1 VVLGTIVFVF
11 YGVRANRLVGYRKI
25 RMKFRVAHC
34 LETVGSGG
42 VEQRRLLLARELD
55 RSKFEQIMICTKTVG
70 ALAEQFEAEGVP
82 IHRIGSFRSILDR
95 DRYRAALEAI
105 REFRPHIVHGAVYEG
120 VAVAAICGALARV
133 PIVIGE
139 ETSEPVGR
147 SWKGHLLFRG
157 IMSLTSHAV
166 AVSPAVDD
174 YLVKTIRMPRRHVTL
189 INNGVAPP
197 RTIKEGE
204 TARLRARLGF
214 RDGEIIIG
222 IVGRLFNEH
231 KRHTDLLE
239 AFRMLCNQRD
249 DLRLLIVGDGPDRK
263 MLEALTARLGIAE
276 CVIFTGYQ
284 ADTRPFYTV
293 MDIFALSSA
302 FEAFGLVLV
311 EAMYAKLPI
320 VATRVGGIPTV
331 VAENQTGLL
340 VPPCNPPELADS
352 LLSLIEDQTLR
363 QRLGERGFDRAH
375 EKFSSQRYVGDV
387 ADLYERLAARSGK
400 LARYV

>member
-1 VVLGTIVFVF
+1 
-11 YGVRANRLVGYRKI
+11 
-25 RMKFRVAHC
+25 MKFRIAHC

-42 VEQRRLLLARELD
+42 VEQRRLLLARGLD
-55 RSKFEQIMICTKTVG
+55 RNKFDQILICSKTVG
-70 ALAEQFEAEGVP
+70 SLAEQFEAEGVP
-82 IHRIGSFRSILDR
+82 IHRIGSLHSILDR
-95 DRYRAALEAI
+95 RPYRAALDVI
-105 REFRPHIVHGAVYEG
+105 RKFRPHIVHGAVYEG
-120 VAVAAICGALARV
+120 VAVAAVCGTLARV

-139 ETSEPVGR
+139 ETSEPFGR
-147 SWKGHLLFRG
+147 SWKGHLLYRG
-157 IMSLTSHAV
+157 LMSLTSHAV
-166 AVSPAVDD
+166 AVSPAVED
-174 YLVKTIRMPRRHVTL
+174 YLVKVIRLPQRHVTL

-197 RTIKEGE
+197 PQIEEAE
-204 TARLRARLGF
+204 TKRLRATLGI
-214 RDGEIIIG
+214 RNGEIVIG
-222 IVGRLFNEH
+222 IVGRLYNSV
-231 KRHTDLLE
+231 KRHSDLLH
-239 AFRMLCNQRD
+239 AFRLLCERRT
-249 DLRLLIVGDGPDRK
+249 DLRLLIIGDGPDRK
-263 MLEALTARLGIAE
+263 MLEALTATLGIAE

-331 VAENQTGLL
+331 VAENQTGFL
-340 VPPCNPPELADS
+340 VSPGKPPELADS

-400 LARYV
+400 LARHR

>member
-1 VVLGTIVFVF
+1 MFVF

-25 RMKFRVAHC
+25 RMKFRIAHC

-42 VEQRRLLLARELD
+42 VEQRRLLLARGLD
-55 RSKFEQIMICTKTVG
+55 RNKFDQILICTKTVG
-70 ALAEQFEAEGVP
+70 ALGDQFEAEGVP
-82 IHRIGSFRSILDR
+82 VYRIGDLHSIFDR
-95 DRYRAALEAI
+95 RPYRAALEAI

-120 VAVAAICGALARV
+120 VAVAAICGTIARV

-139 ETSEPVGR
+139 ETAEPFGR
-147 SWKGHLLFRG
+147 SWKGHLLYRG
-157 IMSLTSHAV
+157 LMSLTSHAV

-174 YLVKTIRMPRRHVTL
+174 YLVKVIRLPRRRVTL
-189 INNGVAPP
+189 INNGVAAP
-197 RTIKEGE
+197 RAIEEGE
-204 TARLRARLGF
+204 TARLRARFGIG
-214 RDGEIIIG
+214 DSDIVIG
-222 IVGRLFNEH
+222 IVGRLCNGH
-231 KRHTDLLE
+231 KRHTDLLD
-239 AFRMLCNQRD
+239 AFRLLCNRRG
-249 DLRLLIVGDGPDRK
+249 DLRLLIIGDGPDRK
-263 MLEALTARLGIAE
+263 MLETRTASLGIAE
-276 CVIFTGYQ
+276 RVIFTGYQ

-293 MDIFALSSA
+293 MDIFALPSA
-302 FEAFGLVLV
+302 HEAFGLVLV

-331 VAENQTGLL
+331 VAENRTGLL
-340 VPPCNPPELADS
+340 VPPGNPPELADS

-400 LARYV
+400 LARRG